1 MPQGVCSYIFL
12 SHPNTKDR
20 RQKAVFCV
28 GRSCDD
34 INPGAENN
42 AEFVMRNCGRGL
54 TRCWWEAVP
63 AERIFLC
70 REVYR
75 L

>member
-28 GRSCDD
+28 GRSSGD
-34 INPGAENN
+34 INA
-42 AEFVMRNCGRGL
+42 GL
-54 TRCWWEAVP
+54 ACM
-63 AERIFLC
+63 FLLSDSPS
-70 REVYR
+70 RE
-75 L
+75 

>member
-34 INPGAENN
+34 SN
-42 AEFVMRNCGRGL
+42 AGG
-54 TRCWWEAVP
+54 TAP
-63 AERIFLC
+63 D
-70 REVYR
+70 
-75 L
+75 